1 MISVT
6 SITDKYILQ
15 PSLMAKH
22 KKALDWLST
31 SLFWKKEMSFF
42 QKLLDNIAPK
52 LSAVTDKQ
60 RLDHFQ
66 HFITYYNGE
75 LVDSLRT
82 KLRLH
87 EKNLAEMLEQ
97 KDEQAKKY
105 FQEHDELMGALE
117 AANTQILATKEDL
130 YDFVGRAMK

>member
-1 MISVT
+1 MISVN
-6 SITDKYILQ
+6 SITNKYILQ
-15 PSLMAKH
+15 PSLIAKH
-22 KKALDWLST
+22 KKTLDWLST

-52 LSAVTDKQ
+52 LSAIPDKQ

-66 HFITYYNGE
+66 HFITYYNAE
-75 LVDSLRT
+75 LIDSLRA

-97 KDEQAKKY
+97 KNELAKKY
-105 FQEHDELMGALE
+105 FEEHDELMGALE
-117 AANTQILATKEDL
+117 GANTQILLTKEDL
-130 YDFVGRAMK
+130 FDFVGKAMT